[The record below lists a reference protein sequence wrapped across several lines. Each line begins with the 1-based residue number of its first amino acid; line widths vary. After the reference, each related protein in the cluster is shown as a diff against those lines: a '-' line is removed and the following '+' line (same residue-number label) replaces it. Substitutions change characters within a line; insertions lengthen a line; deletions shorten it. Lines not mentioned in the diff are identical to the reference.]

1 MRRCDKTITRYTI
14 RGKYI
19 CICIHVSGGTRLG
32 PNFVDR
38 ADIHLPAPS
47 AVGPTSRGSSTI
59 IKTATALSLSPSPS
73 RHTTSVRPQN
83 RIKEQATGMR
93 EKRGPSS
100 PLPPSQVTTHTPDGD
115 AAAAEVCIKA
125 QKISRSRLSSP
136 PHPRCAVCVPSPRDC
151 EQVLS
156 SSVHPCPVLLVALL
170 D

>member
-1 MRRCDKTITRYTI
+1 MLAGAPDW
-14 RGKYI
+14 
-19 CICIHVSGGTRLG
+19 G
-32 PNFVDR
+32 PISSMVPISTSPLHPLW
-38 ADIHLPAPS
+38 ALLPAAP
-47 AVGPTSRGSSTI
+47 PQSS
-59 IKTATALSLSPSPS
+59 KQQPPSLSPSPS

>member
-59 IKTATALSLSPSPS
+59 IKTATALSLSISFTP
-73 RHTTSVRPQN
+73 HHKCQN

-100 PLPPSQVTTHTPDGD
+100 PLPPSQLTPDGD

-136 PHPRCAVCVPSPRDC
+136 PHPRCAVCVPSPRDR

-156 SSVHPCPVLLVALL
+156 SSVHPCLVLLVALL